1 MWLYLVKRIILA
13 IANIAIAV
21 TFLFLMIRAVP
32 GDPAAVLLGTRAT
45 PEMKAQLH
53 EQMGL
58 DKPFIVQIATF
69 FGGLLHG
76 DLGFDVFSQ
85 RAVADIVFEQL
96 PYTLELIL
104 VSILWA
110 VLVAVPL
117 GCYSAMR
124 RNSLVDQVAGVVT
137 VATIAIPSF
146 VVAVYA
152 LLIFAVTLRWLPAIG
167 VGIGFWDG
175 LIYLILPAFAI
186 GIGWVGYISRLVR
199 ASMLE
204 ILGENHIRMARSF
217 GISEWRIIARYALP
231 LAILPTVTIL
241 GVGIAWL
248 LSSAV
253 FIEVVFAR
261 PGIGT
266 LIVNAVNTRNYPIV
280 MGVVLV
286 TTFLIVAATTLSD
299 VVNAFLDPRTREKLG
314 HGKR

>member
-1 MWLYLVKRIILA
+1 MWLYFVKRIILA
-13 IANIAIAV
+13 IAIIAIAV
-21 TFLFLMIRAVP
+21 TLLFLVIRAVP
-32 GDPAAVLLGTRAT
+32 GDPAAILLGPRST
-45 PEMKAQLH
+45 PEMRALLH

-58 DKPFIVQIATF
+58 DKPLVVQIITF

-76 DLGFDVFSQ
+76 NLGFDVFSQ
-85 RAVADIVFEQL
+85 RPVADIVFEQL
-96 PYTLELIL
+96 PYTIELIS

-110 VLVAVPL
+110 VVLAVPL
-117 GCYSAMR
+117 GCYSAVR
-124 RNSLVDQVAGVVT
+124 RNSFVDQVAGVLT

-146 VVAVYA
+146 VIAVYA

-167 VGIGFWDG
+167 AGHGFRDG
-175 LIYLILPAFAI
+175 LIHLILPAFAI
-186 GIGWVGYISRLVR
+186 GIGWIGYISRLVR

-204 ILGENHIRMARSF
+204 ILGENHVRMARSF
-217 GISEWRIIARYALP
+217 GISEWRIVARYVLP

-261 PGIGT
+261 PGIGA

-299 VVNAFLDPRTREKLG
+299 LVNAFLDPRTREKL
-314 HGKR
+314 

>member
-1 MWLYLVKRIILA
+1 MWLYLFKRIVLA
-13 IANIAIAV
+13 VAIIVTAV
-21 TFLFLMIRAVP
+21 AVLFLMIHAVP
-32 GDPAAVLLGTRAT
+32 GDPAVALLGPRAT
-45 PEMKAQLH
+45 PEMKAEIHQ
-53 EQMGL
+53 QMGL
-58 DKPFIVQIATF
+58 DKPLVMQIVTF

-76 DLGFDVFSQ
+76 NLGFDVFSQ
-85 RAVADIVFEQL
+85 RPVANIVFEQL
-96 PYTLELIL
+96 PYTIELIL

-110 VLVAVPL
+110 VAVAVPL

-124 RNSLVDQVAGVVT
+124 RNSLIDQVVGVVA

-146 VVAVYA
+146 VMAVYA

-167 VGIGFWDG
+167 AGNGFWDG
-175 LIYLILPAFAI
+175 LIHLILPGFAI

-204 ILGENHIRMARSF
+204 ILGDNHIRMARSF
-217 GISEWRIIARYALP
+217 GIPEWRIVTRYALP

-261 PGIGT
+261 PGIGA
-266 LIVNAVNTRNYPIV
+266 LIKNAVEARNYPIV
-280 MGVVLV
+280 LGTVLV
-286 TTFLIVAATTLSD
+286 TTLLVVVATTLSD
-299 VVNAFLDPRTREKLG
+299 LIAAALDPRTRESL
-314 HGKR
+314 